1 MSKTVPEKVEEF
13 KEKNPEVMSM
23 LFAGEIN
30 EIYET
35 RNVFDMIATAF
46 FLGYI
51 KASEKKG
58 STANE

>member
-35 RNVFDMIATAF
+35 GNVFDMIATAF
-46 FLGYI
+46 FLGYR
-51 KASEKKG
+51 KAVQHE
-58 STANE
+58 